1 MSVLHHE
8 AILENCF
15 EVAYEDFRIENNYS
29 KDRMEELYMMNK
41 NLQNRLEEV
50 ATQMFEDLCQ

>member
-29 KDRMEELYMMNK
+29 KDRMEELYLMNK
-41 NLQNRLEEV
+41 NIQNRLEEV

>member
-15 EVAYEDFRIENNYS
+15 EIAYENFRIENNYS
-29 KDRMEELYMMNK
+29 KDRMEELYLINK
-41 NLQNRLEEV
+41 NIQNKLEEV
-50 ATQMFEDLCQ
+50 ATQLFEDLCQ

>member
-15 EVAYEDFRIENNYS
+15 EVAYESFRIENDYS
-29 KDRMEELYMMNK
+29 KDRMEELYLMNK
-41 NLQNRLEEV
+41 NVQNRLEEV
-50 ATQMFEDLCQ
+50 AQSLFEDLCQ

>member
-15 EVAYEDFRIENNYS
+15 EIAYENFRIENNYS
-29 KDRMEELYMMNK
+29 KDAMEELYLINK
-41 NLQNRLEEV
+41 NIQNRLEEV
-50 ATQMFEDLCQ
+50 ATQLFEDLCQ

>member
-15 EVAYEDFRIENNYS
+15 EIAYEDFRIANDYS
-29 KDRMEELYMMNK
+29 KDRMEELYLMNK
-41 NLQNRLEEV
+41 NVQNRLEEV
-50 ATQMFEDLCQ
+50 ASSMFEDICQ

>member
-15 EVAYEDFRIENNYS
+15 EIAYEDFRIENNYS
-29 KDRMEELYMMNK
+29 KDRMEELYLMNK
-41 NLQNRLEEV
+41 NIQNRLEEV
-50 ATQMFEDLCQ
+50 ATQLFEDLCQ

>member
-29 KDRMEELYMMNK
+29 KDRMEELYLINK

>member
-41 NLQNRLEEV
+41 NVQNRLEEV
-50 ATQMFEDLCQ
+50 ATQLFEDLCQ

>member
-15 EVAYEDFRIENNYS
+15 EIAYENFRIENNYS
-29 KDRMEELYMMNK
+29 KDRMEELYLINK
-41 NLQNRLEEV
+41 NIQNRLEEV
-50 ATQMFEDLCQ
+50 ATQLFEDLCQ

>member
-15 EVAYEDFRIENNYS
+15 EVAYEDFRIANNYS

-41 NLQNRLEEV
+41 NVQNRLEEV
-50 ATQMFEDLCQ
+50 ATQLFEDLCQ

>member
-29 KDRMEELYMMNK
+29 KDRMEQLYMMNK
-41 NLQNRLEEV
+41 NIQNRLEEV

>member
-1 MSVLHHE
+1 MSTLHHE

-29 KDRMEELYMMNK
+29 QDRMEELYLMNK
-41 NLQNRLEEV
+41 TIQNKLEEV

>member
-15 EVAYEDFRIENNYS
+15 EIAYENFRIENNYS
-29 KDRMEELYMMNK
+29 KDRMEELYLMNK
-41 NLQNRLEEV
+41 NVQNRLEEV
-50 ATQMFEDLCQ
+50 ATQLFEDLCQ

>member
-29 KDRMEELYMMNK
+29 KDKMEELYLSNK
-41 NLQNRLEEV
+41 NLQQRLEEV
-50 ATQMFEDLCQ
+50 ATSMFEDLCQ

>member
-15 EVAYEDFRIENNYS
+15 EVAYESFRIENNYS
-29 KDRMEELYMMNK
+29 KDRMEELYLMNK
-41 NLQNRLEEV
+41 NIQNRLEEV

>member
-15 EVAYEDFRIENNYS
+15 EIAYENFRIENNYS
-29 KDRMEELYMMNK
+29 KDRMEELYLINK
-41 NLQNRLEEV
+41 NIQNKLEEI
-50 ATQMFEDLCQ
+50 ATQLFEDLCQ

>member
-15 EVAYEDFRIENNYS
+15 EIAYEDFRIENNYS
-29 KDRMEELYMMNK
+29 KDRMEELYLMNK
-41 NLQNRLEEV
+41 NIQNRLEEV

>member
-15 EVAYEDFRIENNYS
+15 EVAYEDFRVSNNYS
-29 KDRMEELYMMNK
+29 HDTMEEIYSTNK

-50 ATQMFEDLCQ
+50 AQSLFEDLCQ

>member
-15 EVAYEDFRIENNYS
+15 EIAYEDFRIANDYS
-29 KDRMEELYMMNK
+29 KDRMEELYLMNK
-41 NLQNRLEEV
+41 NVQNRLEEV
-50 ATQMFEDLCQ
+50 ATSMFEDICQ

>member
-41 NLQNRLEEV
+41 NVQNRLEEV

>member
-15 EVAYEDFRIENNYS
+15 EVAYESFRIENNYS
-29 KDRMEELYMMNK
+29 KDRMEELNLINK
-41 NLQNRLEEV
+41 NLQQRLEEV
-50 ATQMFEDLCQ
+50 ATQLFEDLCQ

>member
-15 EVAYEDFRIENNYS
+15 EIAYEDFRIENNYS
-29 KDRMEELYMMNK
+29 KDRMEELYLMNK
-41 NLQNRLEEV
+41 NVQNRLEEV
-50 ATQMFEDLCQ
+50 ATQLFEDLCQ

>member
-15 EVAYEDFRIENNYS
+15 EIAYEDFRIANDYS
-29 KDRMEELYMMNK
+29 KDRMEELYLMNK
-41 NLQNRLEEV
+41 NVQNRLEEV
-50 ATQMFEDLCQ
+50 ATSMFEDLCQ

>member
-15 EVAYEDFRIENNYS
+15 EIAYEDFRIANDYS
-29 KDRMEELYMMNK
+29 KDRMEELYLMNK
-41 NLQNRLEEV
+41 NVQNRLEEV
-50 ATQMFEDLCQ
+50 AQSLFEDLCQ

>member
-29 KDRMEELYMMNK
+29 KDRMEQLYIMNK
-41 NLQNRLEEV
+41 NIQNRLEEV